1 MNENGVRPDRP
12 GTFFRTLNHFFVK
25 TPRKLLTNRQSAL
38 SGIAFRS
45 GFCYNRPVRRSVSI
59 IKGKA
64 LSPIVNGTLRVAL
77 AALIWGAAY
86 PLTKVALADVPP
98 LLLGFFRFLLAGC
111 LFMASEKSLPL
122 QKIASE
128 DRKSFVG
135 LAFWGVFVLIIGMNY
150 GLIWAPGMAASILS
164 GTPPLFTV
172 VLAALILGEK
182 IRKVQFI
189 SIALALGGLA
199 MLGSDF
205 SASAKLEPWQIWA
218 GCLMTLVPQ
227 FSWAM
232 YGIAGKKLI
241 ERYHWRLIC
250 RDTFSLGALMLL
262 PPAIIEAWFRGAG
275 SWSWQTVFILLYL
288 AVMNSVVTY
297 SLWNS
302 ALKMIPVSLASF
314 LIYLQPVS
322 GAVLSYLLF
331 GEKLTTGGFVG
342 TALIFVAL
350 TLVLLPQPV
359 PGKSDATTVA
369 ES

>member
-25 TPRKLLTNRQSAL
+25 TPRKLLTNRQSTL
-38 SGIAFRS
+38 SGIAFRC
-45 GFCYNRPVRRSVSI
+45 GFCYNRPVRRSAS
-59 IKGKA
+59 KGKA

-77 AALIWGAAY
+77 AAFIWGAAY

-111 LFMASEKSLPL
+111 FFMASEKSLPL

-135 LAFWGVFVLIIGMNY
+135 LAFWGVFILIIGMNY

-172 VLAALILGEK
+172 ILSALILGEK
-182 IRKVQFI
+182 IRKVQFL

-205 SASAKLEPWQIWA
+205 SASTKLEPWQIWA

-262 PPAIIEAWFRGAG
+262 PPAIIEAWFRGIG

-288 AVMNSVVTY
+288 AIMNSVVTY

-302 ALKMIPVSLASF
+302 ALKIIPVSLASF

-331 GEKLTTGGFVG
+331 GEKLTTGGFAG

-350 TLVLLPQPV
+350 TLVLLPQHTAS
-359 PGKSDATTVA
+359 KSDATAVA
-369 ES
+369 ESET